1 MTVCRHRGLDTFA
14 VLHSEFLEAFL
25 EVLMKIHPIDD
36 VAGSVDC
43 FSSPYERRVV
53 FSKHRSSH
61 LDEGLVL
68 PFDDSIL
75 LRSIW
80 SIKLMSDARLIEEF
94 LYTSV
99 FEYGAVVASDV
110 LDLQAIVFHDAL
122 GEAFEDSL
130 SL

>member
-1 MTVCRHRGLDTFA
+1 
-14 VLHSEFLEAFL
+14 
-25 EVLMKIHPIDD
+25 MKIHPIED
-36 VAGSVDC
+36 VAGSVNC
-43 FSSPYERRVV
+43 FSPPYERRVV
-53 FSKHRSSH
+53 FSKHRLSH
-61 LDEGLVL
+61 LDEGSVL

-80 SIKLMSDARLIEEF
+80 SRELMSDARLIEEF

-99 FEYGAVVASDV
+99 LEFSAVVASDV
-110 LDLQAIVFHDAL
+110 LDLQAVVVHDTL

>member
-1 MTVCRHRGLDTFA
+1 
-14 VLHSEFLEAFL
+14 
-25 EVLMKIHPIDD
+25 MKIHPIDD
-36 VAGSVDC
+36 VARSVDC
-43 FSSPYERRVV
+43 FSPPYERCVV

-61 LDEGLVL
+61 LDEGSVL
-68 PFDDSIL
+68 DSIL

-80 SIKLMSDARLIEEF
+80 SRELVSDSCLIEEF

-99 FEYGAVVASDV
+99 FEFGPVVASDV
-110 LDLQAIVFHDAL
+110 LDLQAVVVHDAF

>member
-1 MTVCRHRGLDTFA
+1 
-14 VLHSEFLEAFL
+14 
-25 EVLMKIHPIDD
+25 MKIHPIDD

-43 FSSPYERRVV
+43 FSPPYERPVV

-61 LDEGLVL
+61 LDEGSVL
-68 PFDDSIL
+68 PFEDSIL
-75 LRSIW
+75 LRSVW
-80 SIKLMSDARLIEEF
+80 SRELMSDARLIEEF

-99 FEYGAVVASDV
+99 FELGAVVASDV
-110 LDLQAIVFHDAL
+110 LDLQAVVVHDAL